1 MDHRWYD
8 LLGCLDAECAGD
20 GGVCARGPTAYYA
33 ALRPE
38 ALMQAPQTTEQ
49 RSRAALV
56 WGVDPV
62 MGKAW
67 LVDLYDA
74 SISPPL
80 GIIADALSSNN
91 TQSFQNGNTLYIIL
105 GLSAPPDEYPGKSRH
120 EASEARARL
129 RAALDGREHRGDYG
143 PDDWA
148 GDGPIG

>member
-1 MDHRWYD
+1 
-8 LLGCLDAECAGD
+8 
-20 GGVCARGPTAYYA
+20 
-33 ALRPE
+33 
-38 ALMQAPQTTEQ
+38 MQAPQTTEQ

-129 RAALDGREHRGDYG
+129 RAALDGRGYWGDCG
-143 PDDWA
+143 PDDCA
-148 GDGPIG
+148 GDGPYAPLADGEHLCLVRPLCHEDQNQPWATSTMGTSA

>member
-1 MDHRWYD
+1 
-8 LLGCLDAECAGD
+8 
-20 GGVCARGPTAYYA
+20 
-33 ALRPE
+33 
-38 ALMQAPQTTEQ
+38 MQAPQTTEQ

-105 GLSAPPDEYPGKSRH
+105 RSCMLMPPSRTR
-120 EASEARARL
+120 EARQCMP
-129 RAALDGREHRGDYG
+129 GEKYG
-143 PDDWA
+143 IQLTW
-148 GDGPIG
+148 